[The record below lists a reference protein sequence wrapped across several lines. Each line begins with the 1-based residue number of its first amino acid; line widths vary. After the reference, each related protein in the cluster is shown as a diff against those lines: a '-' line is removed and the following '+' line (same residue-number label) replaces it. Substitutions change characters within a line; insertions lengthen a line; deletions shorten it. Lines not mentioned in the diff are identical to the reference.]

1 MRSTMRSSFNLN
13 RETNFVVKPS
23 MILATAAAVAI
34 LASVTAC
41 TATDRAPLIFAA
53 ASLVDVMEEV
63 ATAYEEDTDRKV
75 RFNFAGSNLIA
86 NQIIAGAPANGVI
99 VAGQTPI
106 DKLVSA
112 GKISADDATHVLSN
126 RLVAV
131 TQSNNQRTFNSV
143 EELVGSGRI
152 AMPDPNTA
160 PAGEYFEAVLR
171 EQNIWT
177 HLQPQIIPTLD
188 ARAALAAASTGTVPY
203 ALVYKTDAASTDTVN
218 IAFTIESK
226 SNATQ
231 PKYYAAPILH
241 NNAAKLFFEYLLTPS
256 AITIFTRHGF
266 KPH

>member
-1 MRSTMRSSFNLN
+1 MRSCFNLN
-13 RETNFVVKPS
+13 RETKFVIKAAV
-23 MILATAAAVAI
+23 IVAAAAVVAI
-34 LASVTAC
+34 TASVTAC
-41 TATDRAPLIFAA
+41 TSKNTSPLIFAA

-63 ATAYEEDTDRKV
+63 AAAYEDETGRKV

-86 NQIIAGAPANGVI
+86 NQIIAGALANGVI

-112 GKISADDATHVLSN
+112 SKISVDDATHVLSN

-131 TQSNNQRTFNSV
+131 THSNNQRTFNNV
-143 EELVGSGRI
+143 EELIGSGRI

-171 EQNIWT
+171 EKNIWT

-203 ALVYKTDAASTDTVN
+203 ALVYQTDAASTDTVN

-241 NNAAKLFFEYLLTPS
+241 NNAAKPFFEFLLTPR
-256 AITIFTRHGF
+256 AITIFTSHGF
-266 KPH
+266 NPN

>member
-1 MRSTMRSSFNLN
+1 MRPTMRSSFNLN

-112 GKISADDATHVLSN
+112 DKITVDDATHVLSN
-126 RLVAV
+126 RLVAA

-143 EELVGSGRI
+143 EELIGAGRI
-152 AMPDPNTA
+152 AMPDPDTA
-160 PAGEYFEAVLR
+160 PAGEYFEAALR
-171 EQNIWT
+171 ERGLWEQ
-177 HLQPQIIPTLD
+177 LEPQIIPALD
-188 ARAALAAASTGTVPY
+188 ARAALAAALTGSVAY
-203 ALVYKTDAASTDTVN
+203 ALVYETDAASTDDVE
-218 IAFTIESK
+218 IAFEIES
-226 SNATQ
+226 SSDATQ
-231 PKYYAAPILH
+231 PKYFAAPLQDDESTEAFIDFL
-241 NNAAKLFFEYLLTPS
+241 ATPKAIAIFERYKFRP
-256 AITIFTRHGF
+256 
-266 KPH
+266 